1 MKPQIVIGII
11 GMLPVGLSTHAPDQR
26 LSLASASNAIHSTRE
41 ACGLARS
48 THGTRSTHTS
58 GNVVER
64 LESRLGNIDVVATV
78 SFRVNRIRRMCAE
91 QQIETPN
98 RWPPARRVI
107 PTDSQ
112 AQRLLS
118 SVVQRTI
125 ISDGVR
131 NTWEGR

>member
-11 GMLPVGLSTHAPDQR
+11 GMLPVGLSAHAPDQR
-26 LSLASASNAIHSTRE
+26 LLPGCPSNLIQSTPE
-41 ACGLARS
+41 AGAPTHS
-48 THGTRSTHTS
+48 THGTGSTHTS

-64 LESRLGNIDVVATV
+64 LESRLGNIEVVAIV
-78 SFRVNRIRRMCAE
+78 SFPVDRIRRMCAE

-98 RWPPARRVI
+98 RMRPARRVI
-107 PTDSQ
+107 PTDSR

-125 ISDGVR
+125 ISDGER
-131 NTWEGR
+131 DTWGGR